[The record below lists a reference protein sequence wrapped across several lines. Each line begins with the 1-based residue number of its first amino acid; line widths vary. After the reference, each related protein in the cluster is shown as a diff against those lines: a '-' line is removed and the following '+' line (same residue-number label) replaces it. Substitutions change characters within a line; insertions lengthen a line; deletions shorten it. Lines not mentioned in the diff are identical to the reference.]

1 MDGVPKDLALE
12 LAENAWV
19 LALKGTVDR
28 PSLASPN
35 QQLVILNILTLHLTK
50 ID

>member
-1 MDGVPKDLALE
+1 MDEVPKDLVLE
-12 LAENAWV
+12 SAENSWG

-35 QQLVILNILTLHLTK
+35 QQLVTL
-50 ID
+50 IF